1 LEIKWGRMGFWGA
14 DSLCFFFLFD
24 LLLPKFCCLLGI
36 IVIYRGLYCAVT
48 PDVFSFVGGWSGPE
62 AGAES

>member
-1 LEIKWGRMGFWGA
+1 MGTDGFLGCGFP
-14 DSLCFFFLFD
+14 LLFFLFD